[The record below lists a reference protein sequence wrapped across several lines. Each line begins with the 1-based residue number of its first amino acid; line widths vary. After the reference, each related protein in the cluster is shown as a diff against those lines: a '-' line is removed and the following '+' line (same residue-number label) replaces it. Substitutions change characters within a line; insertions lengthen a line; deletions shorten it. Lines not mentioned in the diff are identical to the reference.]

1 MTTGFQVTFDA
12 ADPDKLA
19 DFWAAALGYVKQLPP
34 EGHDSWESFLASVGV
49 PEERWDSASA
59 VVDPEGRLPRLFFQ
73 RVPEPKVA
81 KNRVHLDVNC
91 GANAPA
97 GERRDVVDAEAA
109 RLVSLGASTARTLD
123 DGREYCIV
131 MNDPEGNEF
140 CVQ

>member
-19 DFWAAALGYVKQLPP
+19 DFWAAALGYVKQPPP
-34 EGHDSWESFLASVGV
+34 EGHDSWESFLASIGV
-49 PEERWDSASA
+49 PEEKWDSASA

-91 GANAPA
+91 GVGVPA
-97 GERRDVVDAEAA
+97 ADRRGVVDAETE
-109 RLVSLGASTARTLD
+109 RLVSLGAHKQRTLD
-123 DGREYCIV
+123 DNGEYCIV

-140 CVQ
+140 CVH